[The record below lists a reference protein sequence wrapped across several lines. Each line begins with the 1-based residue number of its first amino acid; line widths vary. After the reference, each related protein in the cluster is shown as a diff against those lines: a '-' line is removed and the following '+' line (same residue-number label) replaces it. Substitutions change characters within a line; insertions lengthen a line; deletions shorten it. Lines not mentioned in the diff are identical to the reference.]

1 MLDMILDDLLFAI
14 ILAGIAFSGAYLRA
28 EALSHLGFKAA
39 ERRREA
45 LERELHNKGVRHEQM
60 DMHSRLRT
68 DPSSI
73 QTDIFAT
80 MRALAR
86 ASCIFGRERQF
97 RLFGLV
103 RGGTRQAT
111 KLGYRHAS

>member
-1 MLDMILDDLLFAI
+1 MIPDDLLVVM
-14 ILAGIAFSGAYLRA
+14 ILVGIGLSGAYLRA
-28 EALSHLGFKAA
+28 EILSHLGFKAA

-45 LERELHNKGVRHEQM
+45 LQRELHNKGVRPEKM
-60 DMHSRLRT
+60 DMPSRLRT

-86 ASCIFGRERQF
+86 ASCIFRRERQF

-103 RGGTRQAT
+103 RGGTQQAT